1 MTVAEV
7 WSGCWKV
14 KLSSEK
20 KKKKCLIEK
29 QWLLFLAGAMRGGMI
44 VCVSAMAVVRDFR
57 ENDDSPV

>member
-7 WSGCWKV
+7 WSGCGRYNYLLK
-14 KLSSEK
+14 K